1 MACAAIP
8 SYIRA
13 AQCGRRYYDSL
24 SSKKYG
30 QIHPHLTNM
39 GKYTVSIVTLIV
51 GCAARENAMYYPFF
65 LVMSFI
71 STVYSYGWDV
81 FMDWGLISIK
91 GGWPTFLAHGKS
103 MLHEDDTVPRHI
115 VVFYIW
121 CLASNMFLRLSW
133 VWGLFVHFEDP
144 SVKVWIFGALE
155 IFRRAQWNLL
165 RMEHEHMGN
174 VDQYR
179 AAREIPLPGEVQK
192 PDHHP
197 SGLKMPIQDHVCGTV
212 PRNMRKPSHETCAQ
226 ANKLKTPVWFV
237 TDISPN
243 SVLLIIHLKAR

>member
-243 SVLLIIHLKAR
+243 SVLLIIHLT